1 MNDAVIETNRGSRR
15 MGRSIL
21 AVLVGIVAGIIV
33 TLATDIALHAA
44 GVFPALGQP
53 TSDRLLL
60 LATAY
65 RSVYSVLSC
74 YIIARLAPD
83 RPMQHALIGGVV
95 AFVVSLIGAVATWNR
110 GLGPHWYPVALVVLA
125 MPLAWAGGKIR
136 MIQLRR

>member
-1 MNDAVIETNRGSRR
+1 MKDAVMEANRGSRHT
-15 MGRSIL
+15 GRSIA
-21 AVLVGIVAGIIV
+21 AVLVGIVVGIFI

-44 GVFPALGQP
+44 GVFPPLGQP

-60 LATAY
+60 VATAY

-95 AFVVSLIGAVATWNR
+95 SFVVSLIGAVATWNR
-110 GLGPHWYPVALVVLA
+110 GLGPHWYPVALVLLSI
-125 MPLAWAGGKIR
+125 PLAWVGGKIR
-136 MIQLRR
+136 VMQLRR

>member
-1 MNDAVIETNRGSRR
+1 MNDAVMEADRGSRHT
-15 MGRSIL
+15 GRSIF
-21 AVLVGIVAGIIV
+21 AVLVGIVVGIII
-33 TLATDIALHAA
+33 TLATDIALYAA

-53 TSDRLLL
+53 MSDRLLL

-95 AFVVSLIGAVATWNR
+95 SFVVSLIGAVATWNR
-110 GLGPHWYPVALVVLA
+110 GLGPHWYPIALVLLS

-136 MIQLRR
+136 VMQLGQ